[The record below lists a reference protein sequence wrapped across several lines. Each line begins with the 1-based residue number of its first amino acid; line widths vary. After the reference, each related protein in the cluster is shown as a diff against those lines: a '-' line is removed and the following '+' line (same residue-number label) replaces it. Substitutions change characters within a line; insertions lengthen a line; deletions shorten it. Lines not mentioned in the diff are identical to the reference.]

1 MLVRFSRISH
11 HALIL
16 CTLVTLLVV
25 NLFLIVQASDNISF
39 TNETVRL
46 GFFFGIPAPF
56 AENSIAEVDAANGAL
71 NYVSPDWFGLDW
83 NGNLVVYY
91 QAYDRNV
98 IVEQVEQF
106 HARGIKVVPYLSNS
120 FIYELGCVALAN
132 RDQLTDDIA
141 AAIQEYNLDGM
152 NYDCLLYT
160 SPSPR
165 DRQKSRMPSS
175 A

>member
-1 MLVRFSRISH
+1 MLVQFSRISYH
-11 HALIL
+11 SLIW

-25 NLFLIVQASDNISF
+25 NLFPVVQAYNTVSF

-46 GFFFGIPAPF
+46 GFLFGIPAPF

-91 QAYDRNV
+91 QAYDKNV
-98 IVEQVEQF
+98 IVEQVKQF

-120 FIYELGCVALAN
+120 FNYDLGCIALAN
-132 RDQLTDDIA
+132 
-141 AAIQEYNLDGM
+141 
-152 NYDCLLYT
+152 
-160 SPSPR
+160 
-165 DRQKSRMPSS
+165 
-175 A
+175 